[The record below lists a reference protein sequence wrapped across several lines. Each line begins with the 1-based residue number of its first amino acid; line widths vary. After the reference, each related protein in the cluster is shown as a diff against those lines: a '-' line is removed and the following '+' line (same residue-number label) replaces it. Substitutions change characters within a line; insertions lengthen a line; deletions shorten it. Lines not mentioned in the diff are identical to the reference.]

1 MNKKTLEVVGC
12 MFKFAKNLAQ
22 EVGGGGGLGLG
33 GNVKEIERFIIEETL
48 DQLQK
53 KKKNWKNNNFFL

>member
-22 EVGGGGGLGLG
+22 EVGGGGD
-33 GNVKEIERFIIEETL
+33 VKEIERFIIEETL
-48 DQLQK
+48 DQLK
-53 KKKNWKNNNFFL
+53 KKKKKLEEQ

>member
-33 GNVKEIERFIIEETL
+33 GGCQGNRKIYNWRNIGPA
-48 DQLQK
+48 QK
-53 KKKNWKNNNFFL
+53 KKKKLEEQ